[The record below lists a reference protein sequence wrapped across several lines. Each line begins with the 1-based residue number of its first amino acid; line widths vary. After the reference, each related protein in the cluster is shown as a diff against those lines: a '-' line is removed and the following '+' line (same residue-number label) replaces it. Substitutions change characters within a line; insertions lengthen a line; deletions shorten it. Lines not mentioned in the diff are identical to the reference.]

1 MIQTEASGYVIE
13 VAEAISLFQAGRPL
27 IIGGVEVPFSK
38 GLDGHSDGDVLIH
51 SIIDALLGAAGMGDI
66 GMHFPSSD
74 VQYKDINSIDLLVK
88 TYELI
93 SEKWRV
99 CNVDATIIAE
109 RPSLK
114 NYLKPMKQIIAYSIE
129 IDSSQVNIKATTT
142 DGLGFTG
149 RGDGISSLSI
159 VMLESMK

>member
-1 MIQTEASGYVIE
+1 MNFRSGIG
-13 VAEAISLFQAGRPL
+13 IDCHPLTAGRPL

-66 GMHFPSSD
+66 GVHFPSFD

>member
-1 MIQTEASGYVIE
+1 
-13 VAEAISLFQAGRPL
+13 
-27 IIGGVEVPFSK
+27 
-38 GLDGHSDGDVLIH
+38 
-51 SIIDALLGAAGMGDI
+51 
-66 GMHFPSSD
+66 MHFPSSD

-129 IDSSQVNIKATTT
+129 IDSSQVNIKATTP